1 VLEPVPVRAAR
12 SLGAEFVVAVDLLAH
27 SYRHEANNKVRS
39 SKKDEIEMQ
48 GPISAPEYIIK
59 IWEKTYFG
67 KQFNIK
73 GRDKL
78 YEPGILDII
87 QMTSLVA
94 QRGMTKYRL
103 KEHPPDFIVRPDVA
117 DVGMFDFH
125 RGDSIIKIG
134 EEAAGVVLPKLKEEI
149 NKRKSRRL

>member
-1 VLEPVPVRAAR
+1 MRAAR
-12 SLGAEFVVAVDLLAH
+12 SLGAEFVIAVDLLAH
-27 SYRHEANNKVRS
+27 SYRPKANNKVRS
-39 SKKDEIEMQ
+39 GKKDEIEMQ
-48 GPISAPEYIIK
+48 GPISVPEYVIK

-67 KQFNIK
+67 KQFNLK
-73 GRDKL
+73 GKDKP

-87 QMTSLVA
+87 QITSLVA

-103 KEHPPDFIVRPDVA
+103 KEHPPDFIIRPDVA

-134 EEAAGVVLPKLKEEI
+134 EESAKAALPKLVEELK
-149 NKRKSRRL
+149 KRITI